1 MACIN
6 FAVYEASDGWFVRGM
21 HPIGPFYSQKQAL
34 ELAES
39 MVAAI
44 RATGEQAVIVVEEP
58 RTWAVRKTAP
68 KSSARR
74 APPPGRP
81 PHSRLDLGPSSPRN
95 SG

>member
-58 RTWAVRKTAP
+58 RTWVVGKTAP
-68 KSSARR
+68 KSRVRR
-74 APPPGRP
+74 PSPPGRP
-81 PHSRLDLGPSSPRN
+81 PQSRPELGPNSPRN
-95 SG
+95 TG